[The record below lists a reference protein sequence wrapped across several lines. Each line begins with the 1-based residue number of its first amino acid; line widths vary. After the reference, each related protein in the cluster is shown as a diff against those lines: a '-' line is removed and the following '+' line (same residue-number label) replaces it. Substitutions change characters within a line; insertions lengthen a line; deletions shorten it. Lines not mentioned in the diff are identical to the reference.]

1 MKILII
7 GSKGFIG
14 SNLLVFCT
22 INSSHNCFGCD
33 ITEDYKNGNY
43 FYINPKNISF
53 DDLFKK
59 NKFDICINC
68 SGSANVSDSIIN
80 PLYDFDLNVNN
91 VAKILSSIK
100 NFNSNCKFINLS
112 SAAVYGSPKFL
123 PIKELNQLCLI
134 SPYGSN
140 KILSEQLCLGYFNYF
155 NIPTVSLRIFSAYG
169 PGLKKQIF
177 WEWYKKSKKNTITL
191 LNGNGN
197 ESRDYIYI
205 DDLVRV
211 IDLVIKFSS
220 FEGNCINI
228 ANGEEIF
235 INEIAQFYFNY
246 LNKRYSF
253 SGNNYSFNPTNWK
266 ADISVIKGWGYKK
279 SVSIENGLQKYIEWV
294 KKLN

>member
-14 SNLLVFCT
+14 SNLLLLFT
-22 INSSHNCFGCD
+22 NNSSHYCFGCD
-33 ITEDYKNGNY
+33 IAEDYKNDNY
-43 FYINPKNISF
+43 FYINPKFISF
-53 DDLFKK
+53 DDIFKK

-68 SGSANVSDSIIN
+68 SGSANVSESITN
-80 PLYDFDLNVNN
+80 PLNDFDLNVNN

-100 NFNSNCKFINLS
+100 NYNSNCKFINLS

-123 PIKELNQLCLI
+123 PIKELNQLIPI

-140 KILSEQLCLGYFNYF
+140 KILSEQLCLDYFNYF
-155 NIPTVSLRIFSAYG
+155 KIPTVSLRIFSAYG
-169 PGLKKQIF
+169 PGLRKQIF
-177 WEWYKKSKKNTITL
+177 WDWYNKSKINNVTL
-191 LNGNGN
+191 LNGSGN
-197 ESRDYIYI
+197 ESRDFIYI

-220 FEGNCINI
+220 FEGNCINV

-235 INEIAQFYFNY
+235 INEIAEFYFNC
-246 LNKRYSF
+246 LNKKYSF
-253 SGNNYSFNPTNWK
+253 SCNNYSFNPTNWK

-279 SVSIENGLQKYIEWV
+279 SISIENGLKKYIEWV
-294 KKLN
+294 KELN